1 MNRRRVEDLSDG
13 ELIARNPSL
22 LASIAEA
29 KEDLRSGRTFNHA
42 EMLESFEPVSKARFE
57 EIEAFALRIYTP
69 AGWREFLDKP
79 QPVFGGRSA
88 RELLDACEYDAVMS
102 ALAADHEGAGF

>member
-1 MNRRRVEDLSDG
+1 MKVLPDS

-29 KEDLRSGRTFNHA
+29 KEDLRSGRTFDHA
-42 EMLESFEPVSKARFE
+42 EMLEALEPVSQTRFA
-57 EIEAFALRIYTP
+57 EIETFALSVYTP

-88 RELLDACEYDAVMS
+88 RELLDAGEYDAVMS
-102 ALAADHEGAGF
+102 ALVADHEGAGF

>member
-1 MNRRRVEDLSDG
+1 MNRRRMKDLPDS
-13 ELIARNPSL
+13 ELIARTPSL

-29 KEDLRSGRTFNHA
+29 KEDLRSGKTFNHA
-42 EMLESFEPVSKARFE
+42 KMLEALEPVSQARLE
-57 EIEAFALRIYTP
+57 EIEAFALRVYTP

-88 RELLDACEYDAVMS
+88 RELLDAGEYDVVMS